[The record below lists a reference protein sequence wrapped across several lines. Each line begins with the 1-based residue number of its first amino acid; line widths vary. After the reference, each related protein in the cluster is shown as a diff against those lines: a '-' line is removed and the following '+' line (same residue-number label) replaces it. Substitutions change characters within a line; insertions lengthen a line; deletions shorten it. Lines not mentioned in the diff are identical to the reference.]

1 MEIKE
6 INIHGYERVIHG
18 VDDLSGLDCIIAV
31 HNTKLGPALG
41 GCRVWYYDNT
51 ADHLQDA
58 LRLGQAMTL
67 KNSLAGL
74 DAGGGKAVINIKGKK
89 KTPEIFQKFGEL
101 VNHLDGTYITGED
114 VGVQP
119 SDVDEM
125 KKTTKHISSCNISS
139 SLIDPGPATAYG
151 VIQAMETAARF
162 KFYPIKLLHPINVLT
177 KSTVAIQGLGNVGF
191 ALMEMLHYKGANVV
205 VTDLN
210 LELID
215 KAKNKF
221 PNITVVKSDEI
232 FDVECDIFAPCAL
245 GGILNPTTIKKLI
258 KSTKIICGSANNQLE
273 NEYCDQLLHDEE
285 LLYCPDYLVNAGG
298 VILTYKEN
306 SKVSTDFHVAN
317 FIDMISDR
325 LEECLNISKNNDEP
339 TGYVAEKMAM
349 RRL

>member
-41 GCRVWYYDNT
+41 GCRVWSYNNT

-101 VNHLDGTYITGED
+101 INHLKGEYITGED

-125 KKTTKHISSCNISS
+125 KKTTKHISSYNISS

-151 VIQAMETAARF
+151 VIQAMETAARL
-162 KFYPIKLLHPINVLT
+162 KFWPVKLLNQNNVLT
-177 KSTVAIQGLGNVGF
+177 NLTVAIQGLGNVGF

-210 LELID
+210 PELID

-221 PNITVVKSDEI
+221 PNINVVKSNKI
-232 FDVECDIFAPCAL
+232 FDVECEIFAPCAL
-245 GGILNPTTIKKLI
+245 GGILNPTTIKKLT

-273 NEYCDQLLHDEE
+273 NEYCDQLLYDEE

-298 VILTYKEN
+298 VILLYKEN

-317 FIDMISDR
+317 FIDMINDR
-325 LEECLNISKNNDEP
+325 LEECLHTAKRDKVP
-339 TGYVAEKMAM
+339 TGFVANVMAM